1 MEFESALN
9 SNSNSR
15 PGIGP
20 VRIWLRQIRTG
31 HIIRI
36 RGIGI
41 VASAGLGRIR
51 SDSILLGEG
60 VLARRIGIVVGLELG
75 GGIPIRLGRRRSHS
89 ILLRDGGA
97 PAELEFA
104 WAERLGRIRP
114 DSILPR
120 VGGAPAQ
127 FQFPELANG
136 CSGER
141 MFDAVVIHR
150 LSTGCGNLW
159 ISRWC
164 LWITLLAC
172 G

>member
-1 MEFESALN
+1 LEFKSALN
-9 SNSNSR
+9 PNSNSG

-31 HIIRI
+31 RIIGIGR
-36 RGIGI
+36 IGI
-41 VASAGLGRIR
+41 VSVGCLGRIR
-51 SDSILLGEG
+51 SDSIPLGKGCSPAE
-60 VLARRIGIVVGLELG
+60 LELWWVEG
-75 GGIPIRLGRRRSHS
+75 WFRIPIRLGRRRSHS
-89 ILLRDGGA
+89 ILLGDGGT
-97 PAELEFA
+97 PAELEFV
-104 WAERLGRIRP
+104 WAIRLGRIRSH
-114 DSILPR
+114 SILPR

-127 FQFPELANG
+127 FQLPELTNR

-150 LSTGCGNLW
+150 LSTGCGKLW
-159 ISRWC
+159 ISRGG